1 MIPDSFFKRLDLNK
15 DGRVSRSE
23 LHSAAER
30 MGWYWKEAP
39 ILALLDLL
47 TISGPITKKQFSEYM
62 QQIADDPMG
71 PYGRVLLN
79 APDYPTASRPKHNQ
93 PLPRERSGPDDISNK
108 HRRHFEDNNV
118 EGKLKTSLEKRFG
131 TKIGTSYSSLLG
143 ALDTYRTSTN
153 DAALLIIDPQRSF
166 TKGVWKQS
174 IGIGATTDVEPIVI
188 AFNNCARLL
197 QLIYRRMETMFTRC
211 PFPPG
216 SYDWD
221 ERLADIIDSKQIYFI
236 KPGNSVFFPPLNGFK
251 DWLEGCVSKGK
262 GMLIIGGCTL
272 NSCVRVSSIESAI
285 RLKNRNIRVVV
296 DLSICGARLSNYLPS
311 SSYEGVSAVESA
323 IRQMTAADVQVVRR
337 VEYKYLG

>member
-1 MIPDSFFKRLDLNK
+1 MIPDSLFERLDLNK

-23 LHSAAER
+23 LHTAAVR
-30 MGWYWKEAP
+30 MGWHWQEAP
-39 ILALLDLL
+39 IFALLDLL
-47 TISGPITKKQFSEYM
+47 TISEPITKKKFSVYL

-79 APDYPTASRPKHNQ
+79 APDYLTASRPSHNQ
-93 PLPRERSGPDDISNK
+93 PLPRERAGADDLSNK
-108 HRRHFEDNNV
+108 HRRHFEDNDV
-118 EGKLKTSLEKRFG
+118 EGKLNTSLEKRFG
-131 TKIGTSYSSLLG
+131 TEIANGYSSLLG
-143 ALDTYRTSTN
+143 ALDTYRISTN

-166 TKGVWKQS
+166 TEGVWKQS
-174 IGIGATTDVEPIVI
+174 IGIGAATDVEPIVI

-197 QLIYRRMETMFTRC
+197 KLIYGHMEIMFTRC

-221 ERLADIIDSKQIYFI
+221 ERLASIIDSKQNYFI

-251 DWLEGCVSKGK
+251 DWLELCVSKGK
-262 GMLIIGGCTL
+262 GTLIIGGCTL
-272 NSCVRVSSIESAI
+272 NSCVRVSSIESAN

-296 DLSICGARLSNYLPS
+296 DLSICGARLRNYLPS
-311 SSYEGVSAVESA
+311 SLYEGVSAVESA

-337 VEYKYLG
+337 VEWQ

>member
-1 MIPDSFFKRLDLNK
+1 
-15 DGRVSRSE
+15 
-23 LHSAAER
+23 
-30 MGWYWKEAP
+30 MGWHWQEAP

-47 TISGPITKKQFSEYM
+47 TISESITKKQFSVYL

-79 APDYPTASRPKHNQ
+79 APDYLTASGPRRNQ
-93 PLPRERSGPDDISNK
+93 PFPRQRSGADDVSNK
-108 HRRHFEDNNV
+108 HQRHFEDNDV
-118 EGKLKTSLEKRFG
+118 EGKLNTVLEKRFG
-131 TKIGTSYSSLLG
+131 TEMANGFSSLLET
-143 ALDTYRTSTN
+143 LDIYRTSTN

-197 QLIYRRMETMFTRC
+197 RLIYGRMETMFTRC

-221 ERLADIIDSKQIYFI
+221 ERLAGIIDSEQKYFI

-251 DWLEGCVSKGK
+251 DWLKFCISKGK
-262 GMLIIGGCTL
+262 GTLIIGGCTL
-272 NSCVRVSSIESAI
+272 NSCVRVSSIESAN

-296 DLSICGARLSNYLPS
+296 DLSICGARLRNYLPS
-311 SSYEGVSAVESA
+311 PLYEGVSAVESA
-323 IRQMTAADVQVVRR
+323 IRQMTDTDVQVVRR
-337 VEYKYLG
+337 VEYK